1 MCWSL
6 TIWQTPFL
14 FCLFINANNVGYS
27 ITHWYNSRW
36 SWGYYGL
43 RLDRTSQSSSSGSI
57 PSILA
62 RGMKDGF
69 RGSFPS
75 MTKFWGSFSYVGKCV
90 CMCIHTCVSMCACV
104 SVCIESDVACYVLEC
119 PSMPVVALMIMFV
132 PSSFHLVYLLSLQL
146 LIFIQYR
153 LPQIK
158 LKMCGKEG
166 RVSLCTHIP
175 VSSWTAMTWHKWRT
189 GVPAEPVGLS
199 GWRH

>member
-1 MCWSL
+1 M
-6 TIWQTPFL
+6 L
-14 FCLFINANNVGYS
+14 FTVSPTGTTAG
-27 ITHWYNSRW
+27 
-36 SWGYYGL
+36 GYYGL

-90 CMCIHTCVSMCACV
+90 CMCIRTCVSMCACV

-132 PSSFHLVYLLSLQL
+132 PSSFHLVYLAYSCSYPYSTGFHKLSW
-146 LIFIQYR
+146 
-153 LPQIK
+153 K
-158 LKMCGKEG
+158 C
-166 RVSLCTHIP
+166 
-175 VSSWTAMTWHKWRT
+175 
-189 GVPAEPVGLS
+189 AERRGESVCAHTYQFPLEQP
-199 GWRH
+199 WLDTNDAQEYQQNQ

>member
-90 CMCIHTCVSMCACV
+90 CMCIRTCVSMCACV
-104 SVCIESDVACYVLEC
+104 HVCMCVCVHVCMCEC
-119 PSMPVVALMIMFV
+119 VYWEWCGLLCPGMPIHASGSPDDHVCAIFFPSC
-132 PSSFHLVYLLSLQL
+132 LL
-146 LIFIQYR
+146 
-153 LPQIK
+153 
-158 LKMCGKEG
+158 
-166 RVSLCTHIP
+166 T
-175 VSSWTAMTWHKWRT
+175 
-189 GVPAEPVGLS
+189 
-199 GWRH
+199 